1 VSEYGFGYFEVY
13 NATHLHW
20 TMKRASDST
29 VIDEAWLVR
38 PAIRR

>member
-1 VSEYGFGYFEVY
+1 VSDYGFGYFEVY

-20 TMKRASDST
+20 TMKRSSDSA